1 MPPSKLALLAKY
13 IVQKG
18 IDNVAQRDEIYV
30 QLVNQTHKN
39 GNPSNVQRVWNL
51 MLNAINSFAPGILV
65 FPMLYRYFEQQP
77 AQLSKL
83 LIQSLLRPLR
93 HADAV
98 RQRTTAPTLL
108 EQIATERRQAPVVLV
123 RCTDGNEFGVE
134 VDAWSTAEEICARVL
149 KQRGIGDSEG
159 WGLMIENESTVLEVS
174 DNQYLFDALSRF
186 EIPSHNDGSFM
197 SYKRMPLDD
206 AGRPSRRPSKAEY
219 DQWTTNGAEA
229 QKRSTSVAS
238 PVRRSSGTNDKHS
251 MGQVGQRFRYENGQ
265 IIPMAPEKPVELPK
279 DYPDD
284 RDRITMSI
292 PSRIRNTQIPSR
304 NGDVDRFL
312 DEIFDQALPPF
323 DDDMPPARII
333 AASIKGGVRRDRPTI
348 EDQNVPQFGRQERPG
363 HSFPTYATY
372 HQDSDPET
380 AGGRGMQ
387 PAQGFISPM
396 SFYQQAGFNGS
407 TQPVAMMMMSPAASS
422 INLTTLDGRMSQMT
436 AASTVQPIPVYLT
449 AVMPQR
455 EVNGNLDQCVW
466 TSRVKPGLQAVH
478 LRVTHHLPTLRGR
491 HRESLPENRV
501 QCRQVAPPTAGN
513 NKYMPRMMGLI
524 DECFPTIRSNLKHI
538 NA

>member
-1 MPPSKLALLAKY
+1 MFVLLSTHLESVLQPTTVAIAPVVYLEMPEDLAKNVQQGGPASMDVKTVTHYDALQVPPLTPVVDTMSIEEFAQRHLKGLALQCRREPIVAPFIPKNTEEDYQEALSIFKLILRYTNDTTMPPSKLALLAKY
-13 IVQKG
+13 IIQKG

-98 RQRTTAPTLL
+98 RQRTTAPTQL

-123 RCTDGNEFGVE
+123 RCTDGSEFGVE

-219 DQWTTNGAEA
+219 DQWITDGAEA
-229 QKRSTSVAS
+229 QQRSTSVAI
-238 PVRRSSGTNDKHS
+238 PVTRSSGTNDKRS

-312 DEIFDQALPPF
+312 DEIFDQ
-323 DDDMPPARII
+323 
-333 AASIKGGVRRDRPTI
+333 
-348 EDQNVPQFGRQERPG
+348 
-363 HSFPTYATY
+363 
-372 HQDSDPET
+372 
-380 AGGRGMQ
+380 
-387 PAQGFISPM
+387 
-396 SFYQQAGFNGS
+396 
-407 TQPVAMMMMSPAASS
+407 
-422 INLTTLDGRMSQMT
+422 
-436 AASTVQPIPVYLT
+436 
-449 AVMPQR
+449 
-455 EVNGNLDQCVW
+455 
-466 TSRVKPGLQAVH
+466 
-478 LRVTHHLPTLRGR
+478 
-491 HRESLPENRV
+491 
-501 QCRQVAPPTAGN
+501 
-513 NKYMPRMMGLI
+513 
-524 DECFPTIRSNLKHI
+524 
-538 NA
+538 